1 LQYRADVNTG
11 SNGVCRSAGF
21 RFFGE
26 CEIEYP
32 PGTMMPA
39 NDWRYDLGDRQ

>member
-21 RFFGE
+21 RLFGE